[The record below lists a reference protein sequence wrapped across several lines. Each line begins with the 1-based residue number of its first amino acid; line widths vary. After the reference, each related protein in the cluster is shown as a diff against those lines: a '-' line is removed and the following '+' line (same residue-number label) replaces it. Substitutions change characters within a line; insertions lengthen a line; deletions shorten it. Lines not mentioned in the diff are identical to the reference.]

1 MFSDDCLYQE
11 FANEYP
17 NDVRITCLLKENGT
31 IPDSPT
37 NDCSGIYNCKF
48 YKQKREESREEPSD
62 ATNTLYVKPCIH
74 RALWAPN
81 FCGGPCATAEGYECP
96 GELNCAQYSAG
107 PTLKELLE
115 FTDKLQPT
123 VVTKEQ
129 CFDPVEHPSHY
140 TEGREYEPKDVIY
153 DWGLD
158 FNLGSAVKYISRAGR
173 KDDIIQDLKKAQ
185 QFIQFEIDAIEKKRG
200 KK

>member
-17 NDVRITCLLKENGT
+17 NVVRITCLLKENGT

-48 YKQKREESREEPSD
+48 YKQKREVSREE
-62 ATNTLYVKPCIH
+62 
-74 RALWAPN
+74 R
-81 FCGGPCATAEGYECP
+81 
-96 GELNCAQYSAG
+96 
-107 PTLKELLE
+107 
-115 FTDKLQPT
+115 
-123 VVTKEQ
+123 

-200 KK
+200 KT